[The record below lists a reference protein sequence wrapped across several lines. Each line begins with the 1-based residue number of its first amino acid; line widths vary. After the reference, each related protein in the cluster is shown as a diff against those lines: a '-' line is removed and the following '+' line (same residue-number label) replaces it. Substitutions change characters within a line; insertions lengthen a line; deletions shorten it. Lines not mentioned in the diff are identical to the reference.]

1 MGGLTA
7 QHFCLKWNQHHGS
20 LVSLYEELRSRDA
33 FVDVTL
39 VCEEGVSMKAHKL
52 VLAACSPFFEGLFE
66 RNPCAHPVVI
76 MSQTREA
83 DLRTLLEFMYRGE
96 VNVAQDHLPALLRTA
111 ELLQVRGLAEV
122 AGENPCSDEGGVHA
136 QQPSHA
142 QQPASSGVRGSAARL
157 PKRKQRTPPPPL
169 TQPAAPRHHDEPSEP
184 VAAERPESPEPAAA
198 APKARPAAKP
208 PAPASR
214 RTFDHSYSDDKTN
227 WVPAVAA
234 HHRQHPREPQPLL
247 PPPPAVP
254 PDGGTATAGDDR
266 PPVCSVCTRVF
277 STKGNLKRHMLM
289 HRPYRHKHQCT
300 LCLKTFS
307 WPGDLRTHL
316 RVTHGQGRPKPRQM
330 SYLFT

>member
-1 MGGLTA
+1 MTTRARNSRCEHGEFLPPSAASVGEGERTMGGLTA
-7 QHFCLKWNQHHGS
+7 QQFCLKWNQHHGS
-20 LVSLYEELRSRDA
+20 LVSVYEELRSRDA

-52 VLAACSPFFEGLFE
+52 VLAACSPFFEALFE

-96 VNVAQDHLPALLRTA
+96 VNVAQEQLPALLRTA
-111 ELLQVRGLAEV
+111 ELFQVRGLAEV
-122 AGENPCSDEGGVHA
+122 AGENPAGSDDAAGGGT
-136 QQPSHA
+136 
-142 QQPASSGVRGSAARL
+142 QQPAACSGGVRAGRL
-157 PKRKQRTPPPPL
+157 PKRKQRTPPP
-169 TQPAAPRHHDEPSEP
+169 RHDEPSP
-184 VAAERPESPEPAAA
+184 VSAEGPDSPEPT
-198 APKARPAAKP
+198 APKARSAAKP

-227 WVPAVAA
+227 WVPAV
-234 HHRQHPREPQPLL
+234 HQQPVL
-247 PPPPAVP
+247 PPPAVP
-254 PDGGTATAGDDR
+254 PDTGDDN
-266 PPVCSVCTRVF
+266 PPVCSVCSRVF

-316 RVTHGQGRPKPRQM
+316 RVAHGQGRLKPRRLP
-330 SYLFT
+330 YLFT

>member
-7 QHFCLKWNQHHGS
+7 QQFCLKWNQHHGS
-20 LVSLYEELRSRDA
+20 LVSVYEELRSRDA

-39 VCEEGVSMKAHKL
+39 VCEEGVSIRAHKL
-52 VLAACSPFFEGLFE
+52 VLAACSPFFETLFE

-96 VNVAQDHLPALLRTA
+96 VNVAQDQLPALLRTA
-111 ELLQVRGLAEV
+111 ELFQVRGLAEV
-122 AGENPCSDEGGVHA
+122 AGENTPDEAAQHA
-136 QQPSHA
+136 SH
-142 QQPASSGVRGSAARL
+142 QPASRAGRL
-157 PKRKQRTPPPPL
+157 PKRKQRTPPPHS
-169 TQPAAPRHHDEPSEP
+169 QPAAPRHDEPSP
-184 VAAERPESPEPAAA
+184 VSVERPDSPEPAAA
-198 APKARPAAKP
+198 APKARSAVKP

-227 WVPAVAA
+227 WVPAA
-234 HHRQHPREPQPLL
+234 HHQPQP
-247 PPPPAVP
+247 P
-254 PDGGTATAGDDR
+254 PDTASGDP
-266 PPVCSVCTRVF
+266 PPVCSVCSRVF

-316 RVTHGQGRPKPRQM
+316 RVAHGQGRLKPRRLP
-330 SYLFT
+330 YLFT

>member
-7 QHFCLKWNQHHGS
+7 QHFCLKWNQHHGN
-20 LVSLYEELRSRDA
+20 LVSVYEELRSRDA

-39 VCEEGVSMKAHKL
+39 VCEEGVSIKAHKL
-52 VLAACSPFFEGLFE
+52 VLASCSPFFETLFE

-96 VNVAQDHLPALLRTA
+96 VNVAQDQLPALLRTA
-111 ELLQVRGLAEV
+111 ELFQVRGLAEV
-122 AGENPCSDEGGVHA
+122 AGENPPCSDEALGHA
-136 QQPSHA
+136 PH
-142 QQPASSGVRGSAARL
+142 QPASSGGVRTGRL
-157 PKRKQRTPPPPL
+157 PKRKQRTPPPPPHS
-169 TQPAAPRHHDEPSEP
+169 QPAAPRHDEPSP
-184 VAAERPESPEPAAA
+184 VTAERPESPEPAAA
-198 APKARPAAKP
+198 APKARSAAKP

-227 WVPAVAA
+227 WVPAV
-234 HHRQHPREPQPLL
+234 HHPQHREQPLL

-254 PDGGTATAGDDR
+254 PDGGTAAASGDDH
-266 PPVCSVCTRVF
+266 PPVCSVCSRVF

-316 RVTHGQGRPKPRQM
+316 RVAHGQGRLKPRRLP
-330 SYLFT
+330 YLFT

>member
-7 QHFCLKWNQHHGS
+7 QQFCLKWNQHHGS
-20 LVSLYEELRSRDA
+20 LVSVYEELRSRDA

-52 VLAACSPFFEGLFE
+52 VLAACSPFFEALFE

-96 VNVAQDHLPALLRTA
+96 VNVAQDQLPALLRTA
-111 ELLQVRGLAEV
+111 ELFQVRGLAEV
-122 AGENPCSDEGGVHA
+122 AGENPPGSDEAGAQHA
-136 QQPSHA
+136 SHL
-142 QQPASSGVRGSAARL
+142 QPACSGVRAGRL
-157 PKRKQRTPPPPL
+157 PKRKQRTPPPP
-169 TQPAAPRHHDEPSEP
+169 AAPRHDEPSP
-184 VAAERPESPEPAAA
+184 VSAEGPDSPEPAA
-198 APKARPAAKP
+198 PKARSAAKP

-227 WVPAVAA
+227 WVPAV
-234 HHRQHPREPQPLL
+234 HHPEHQKPVL
-247 PPPPAVP
+247 PPPAVP
-254 PDGGTATAGDDR
+254 PDTASGDDHP
-266 PPVCSVCTRVF
+266 PPVCSVCSRVF

-316 RVTHGQGRPKPRQM
+316 RVAHGQGRLKPRRLP
-330 SYLFT
+330 YLFT